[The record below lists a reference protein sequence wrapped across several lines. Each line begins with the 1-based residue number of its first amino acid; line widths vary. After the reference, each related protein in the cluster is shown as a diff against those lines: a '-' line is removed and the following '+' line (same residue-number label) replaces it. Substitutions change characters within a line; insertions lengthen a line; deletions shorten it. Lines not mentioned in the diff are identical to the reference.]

1 MQAVI
6 EVEQFNEFCRR
17 FRMLSQSQFDR
28 LELRANFIIQSST
41 LQGDVIDETIRKS
54 MSEIAQKLKKDNI
67 KRHGNPNF
75 QTVIAGFTSM
85 RNNFIG
91 TKGSLS
97 LTASDVALSL
107 LSSRAKSSRLCSPSR
122 KSSTNF
128 SALPL
133 QR

>member
-67 KRHGNPNF
+67 KTTRESEFSNRHRRFHVNE
-75 QTVIAGFTSM
+75 
-85 RNNFIG
+85 
-91 TKGSLS
+91 K
-97 LTASDVALSL
+97 
-107 LSSRAKSSRLCSPSR
+107 
-122 KSSTNF
+122 
-128 SALPL
+128 
-133 QR
+133 